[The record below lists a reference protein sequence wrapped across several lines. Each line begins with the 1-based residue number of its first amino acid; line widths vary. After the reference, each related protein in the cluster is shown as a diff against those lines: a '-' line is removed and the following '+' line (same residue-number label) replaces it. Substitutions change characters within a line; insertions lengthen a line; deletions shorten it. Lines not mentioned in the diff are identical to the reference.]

1 MSRTLNPDPR
11 LECQLWRD
19 GTQSFTSRE
28 SAITPVEHSLTA
40 FQACSQWLLLQ
51 EPTGEMAQDPA
62 LEEVEHILESFDEP
76 SGHSHKTTQNPHSD
90 TSGLDL

>member
-1 MSRTLNPDPR
+1 M
-11 LECQLWRD
+11 
-19 GTQSFTSRE
+19 
-28 SAITPVEHSLTA
+28 
-40 FQACSQWLLLQ
+40 Q

-76 SGHSHKTTQNPHSD
+76 SGHPHKTTQNPHSD